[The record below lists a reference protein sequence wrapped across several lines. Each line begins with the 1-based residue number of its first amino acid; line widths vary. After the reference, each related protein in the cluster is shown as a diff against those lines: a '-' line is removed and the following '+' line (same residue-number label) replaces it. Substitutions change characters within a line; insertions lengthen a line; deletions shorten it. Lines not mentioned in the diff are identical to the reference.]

1 MRPVGELVKEI
12 EPVVAARDSGGW
24 PVGGRVA
31 LALALA
37 MLAWA
42 VPVVILYL
50 LW

>member
-12 EPVVAARDSGGW
+12 EPVVAARNSGAW
-24 PVGGRVA
+24 PVGGRLI

-42 VPVVILYL
+42 VPAVVLYL